1 MNAPLKEITLADKY
15 THETGNI
22 YLTGTQALVRLALIQ
37 RRRDLDA
44 GLNTAGFISGYRG
57 SPMTVVDNEL
67 WRAKNILEEHHVHFN
82 PGMNENLAM
91 TSIWGTQ
98 QVGFFGDA
106 KYDGVYGLWYGK
118 GPGLDQTI
126 DGLRKANENGTTKH
140 GGVLVMAGDDPYQR
154 STYDAY
160 YSELLFEDLWIPVLY
175 PADIQDV
182 LDFGLIG
189 IEMSRFT
196 GSYIGY
202 KLLPET
208 IETASSVNADHNRIK
223 INIPEFQ
230 FPPGGVNARHPDI
243 IYAHEER
250 IVRYKIPA
258 AIAFARANNINQITH
273 DCPNPR
279 LGIVAAGMM
288 WRVVL
293 QAMRDLGI
301 TEEKAESLGI
311 RILKIGMPFPIDEQ
325 TYAEFAEGL
334 DEVLVIDDKREQ
346 TENAFKK
353 ICYDWPKSRRPR
365 IVGRK
370 DEEGAPLVRNFGELT
385 ADDVAKVIAER
396 VTKFHTDEKIESR
409 LRLLRDVAESHT
421 KRKQLN
427 LARLPY
433 FCPGC
438 PHNSSTKTPE
448 GSKSFGGVGCHW
460 MATWMDRDVHLYT
473 HMGGEGAQWIGQAP
487 FVSTEHWFQ
496 NVGDGTYF
504 HSGSLGLRAAVAAGV
519 NMTFKILYNDAV
531 AMTGGQPVDGQLTV
545 PQIARQARD
554 EGIERI
560 AVVTDEPEKE
570 YGADPFPSGV
580 AIHHRRELEQ
590 VQRELR
596 EVEGV
601 SVLIYDQTCA
611 AEKRRR
617 RKRGEFPDPPKRL
630 FINDRVCEGCG
641 DCGQKSNCLAV
652 EPYNTEFGPK
662 RKINQST
669 CNKDY
674 SCNDGF
680 CPSFVTVH
688 GGKLRKGKGIGDDQ
702 LLSVELPD
710 PELPK
715 IGANDDYGVLITGVG
730 GTGVVTIG
738 ALMGMA
744 AHIDGKGVSIVDQMG
759 FAQKGGPVMTHV
771 RFAQSSDKIH
781 SVRINAGHAHAV
793 LGCDMLVAGG
803 DYALMTMHPEKTAV
817 VLNTHEAI
825 TGDFTRE
832 NMRSFPSAQVIKRI
846 TDRVGEKRTAR
857 LNATKLATELL
868 GDSIASNLFLVGYA
882 WQMGLIPLSEE
893 ALHNAIELNGV
904 AVDWNKKAFRWG
916 RLSAHDFDA
925 VLTLVDGNSAK
936 PDGLEN
942 NIDALVRKF
951 ADELTSYQDE
961 KYAQRYLA
969 VVEDVR
975 MREKQLGLSRSA
987 LSVTV
992 AKYAYKLMAYKDEY
1006 EVARLFTDS
1015 AFKQKLDEQ
1024 FEGDYRLEFNLAP
1037 PLLAK
1042 KDPNT
1047 GVPRKMQFGPWM
1059 MTAYRFL
1066 SAFKGLRGT
1075 PFDPFGHTAER
1086 KKERRII
1093 SEYQALIAEILEGV
1107 TAENYDLAVEL
1118 ASVPDLIRGYGHIK
1132 ERNVLLA
1139 EERKAELL
1147 EKWRSI
1153 GATNNNAEELAT
1165 ASA

>member
-1 MNAPLKEITLADKY
+1 MNAPLTNVTLSDKY
-15 THETGNI
+15 SQDAGRI

-37 RRRDLDA
+37 RRRDLSA

-67 WRAKNILEEHHVHFN
+67 WRAKAELKSHHIHFN

-91 TSIWGTQ
+91 TSVWGTQ
-98 QVGFFGDA
+98 HVGFFNDA
-106 KYDGVYGLWYGK
+106 KYDGVVGYWYGK

-126 DGLRKANENGTTKH
+126 DGLRKANENGTTKN

-160 YSELLFEDLWIPVLY
+160 YSDLLFEDLWMPVLY

-182 LDFGLIG
+182 LDLGVYG
-189 IEMSRFT
+189 VEMSRFT

-202 KLLPET
+202 KLMPET
-208 IETASSVNADHNRIK
+208 IETASSVDADYRRLSIS
-223 INIPEFQ
+223 IPEFD
-230 FPPGGVNARHPDI
+230 FPPDGVSARHPDG
-243 IYAHEER
+243 IYGHEER

-258 AIAFARANNINQITH
+258 AITFARANKLNRITH
-273 DCPNPR
+273 DSPAPR

-293 QAMRDLGI
+293 QALRDLGI
-301 TEEKAESLGI
+301 TEDKASSLGI
-311 RILKIGMPFPIDEQ
+311 RILKVTMPFPIDDK
-325 TYAEFAEGL
+325 TYADFAEGL
-334 DEVLVIDDKREQ
+334 QEVLVIDDKREQ
-346 TENAFKK
+346 TENAFKR
-353 ICYDWPKSRRPR
+353 ICFDWSESKRPR
-365 IVGRK
+365 IVGRY
-370 DEEGAPLVRNFGELT
+370 DENGELLVRNYGEVT
-385 ADDVAKVIAER
+385 ADDVARVIAKRLSNFGSNETIER
-396 VTKFHTDEKIESR
+396 RI
-409 LRLLRDVAESHT
+409 RLLNETADAHA
-421 KRKQLN
+421 KRTQLD

-487 FVSTEHWFQ
+487 FVTTEHWFQ

-504 HSGSLGLRAAVAAGV
+504 HSGSLALRAAVSAGV
-519 NMTFKILYNDAV
+519 NMTFKVLFNDAV

-560 AVVTDEPEKE
+560 VVVTDEPEKD

-580 AIHHRRELEQ
+580 AIYHRRDLDE

-596 EVEGV
+596 DVKGV

-617 RKRGEFPDPPKRL
+617 RKRNQYPDPPKRL

-652 EPYNTEFGPK
+652 EPHDTPFGRK
-662 RKINQST
+662 RRINQST

-674 SCNDGF
+674 SCSDGF

-688 GGKLRKGKGIGDDQ
+688 GGSVRKGKGLVLGSADGGTLPQPQLPSIG
-702 LLSVELPD
+702 SHE
-710 PELPK
+710 
-715 IGANDDYGVLITGVG
+715 NYSVLITGVG

-744 AHIDGKGVSIVDQMG
+744 AHIDRIGVTVVDQMG
-759 FAQKGGPVMTHV
+759 FAQKGGPVMSHV
-771 RFAQSSDKIH
+771 RFAPSPDQIH
-781 SVRINAGHAHAV
+781 AVRLNAGHSDLV

-803 DYALMTMHPEKTAV
+803 DFALMTMDPEKTTV

-825 TGDFTRE
+825 TGDFTRDT
-832 NMRSFPSAQVIKRI
+832 MRSFPAAQVRKRI
-846 TDRVGEKRTAR
+846 RDRIGGTR
-857 LNATKLATELL
+857 LDLVDATKLATALL
-868 GDSIASNLFLVGYA
+868 GDTIAANLFMVGYA
-882 WQMGLIPLSEE
+882 WQRGLVPLSEA
-893 ALHNAIELNGV
+893 ALMKAVELNGV
-904 AVDWNKKAFRWG
+904 AVDWNKQAFSWG
-916 RLSAHDFDA
+916 RRAAHDPNA
-925 VLTLVDGNSAK
+925 VTAL
-936 PDGLEN
+936 LEESKAEETPN
-942 NIDALVRKF
+942 YESLDALIDRLTN
-951 ADELTSYQDE
+951 ELTAYQNE
-961 KYAQRYLA
+961 KYAGQYRAL
-969 VVEDVR
+969 VSDVR
-975 MREKQLGLSRSA
+975 VIDEKLNNGAEELSR
-987 LSVTV
+987 VV
-992 AKYAYKLMAYKDEY
+992 AIYAYKLMAYKDEY
-1006 EVARLFTDS
+1006 EVARLFTDP
-1015 AFKQKLDEQ
+1015 AFKRKLDEQ

-1086 KKERRII
+1086 KMERRII